1 MPMPSFNRR
10 NRIWKRWQGP
20 ATRALVHPL
29 YFLTHRGRQ
38 ALARP
43 VGFLLLLTAPVLS
56 AFAQPEGRVRPL
68 FRFQPPA
75 VLEETSGMVFWRG
88 GLWQH
93 ADGGAGPLL
102 YETDTADGRIRRT
115 IRVLD
120 AANRDWEDMAQDD
133 SHVYVGDFG
142 NNADGARRDLAVYR
156 IRKADLAEVPDGGG
170 VPAERI
176 AFRYPDMPDTVAAPN
191 RTDHDCEAMVCLD
204 GRLLLFT
211 KRWVSNGTV
220 LYMVPAVPGEHVA
233 TRVDSFDTGGL
244 VTGADLDPATGRIAL
259 TGYSR
264 MLARFLW
271 ILYDHPPGMP
281 FRGRSLRIGL
291 TGPAQTESVAFA
303 GSDRL
308 FLGSERFRMLP
319 ARIEALALDGVLP
332 VAGAEQRKR
341 KRHRVRPPAGRP

>member
-1 MPMPSFNRR
+1 MSLRSFTRR
-10 NRIWKRWQGP
+10 IRIWHRWLGL
-20 ATRALVHPL
+20 AALGSGCLHF
-29 YFLTHRGRQ
+29 FLTGRSGRS
-38 ALARP
+38 LARP
-43 VGFLLLLTAPVLS
+43 VGILLLLTAAGLS
-56 AFAQPEGRVRPL
+56 SAGQSEGRVRPQ
-68 FRFQPPA
+68 FRFQPPV
-75 VLEETSGMVFWRG
+75 VLEETSGMLFWKG

-102 YETDTADGRIRRT
+102 YETDTADGRIRRSV
-115 IRVLD
+115 RVLD
-120 AANRDWEDMAQDD
+120 VWNRDWEDIAQDD

-142 NNADGARRDLAVYR
+142 NNADGARRDLAIYR
-156 IRKADLAEVPDGGG
+156 IRKADLAEVSDSGG
-170 VPAERI
+170 VSADRI

-220 LYMVPAVPGEHVA
+220 LYTVPALPGEHVA
-233 TRVDSFDTGGL
+233 TKVDSFDTGGL
-244 VTGADLDPATGRIAL
+244 VTGADLDPATGRIVL

-271 ILYDHPPGMP
+271 VFYDHPPGMP

-291 TGPAQTESVAFA
+291 AGPAQTEAVAFV
-303 GSDRL
+303 GSDLL

-319 ARIEALALDGVLP
+319 ARVESLAIGGALPA
-332 VAGAEQRKR
+332 VATVPGKR